1 MFDELHRS
9 FLFSKID
16 IKSGYHYIRMK
27 EGDEWKII
35 FKIKYGLYEWLVMS
49 FGLTNTCSTFMIL
62 MNHILCPFICRFAF
76 IYFDDIIIYSKGS
89 DEHIDHLRQV
99 LDMLRNKSLYVNL
112 KKCDF
117 CLEKIVFL
125 GYDVSA
131 KSIEIGETKV
141 KATKEWHTS
150 KMVS

>member
-1 MFDELHRS
+1 
-9 FLFSKID
+9 
-16 IKSGYHYIRMK
+16 
-27 EGDEWKII
+27 
-35 FKIKYGLYEWLVMS
+35 
-49 FGLTNTCSTFMIL
+49 
-62 MNHILCPFICRFAF
+62 
-76 IYFDDIIIYSKGS
+76 
-89 DEHIDHLRQV
+89 
-99 LDMLRNKSLYVNL
+99 MLRNKSLYINL